1 MSNIFGA
8 DEGWENAG
16 NWWNGV
22 TSGIGNFFGGVGDF
36 IGDVVRA
43 GGATYAPGAAT
54 ANPRAFVPE
63 SRRDDPPAFAG
74 SQTGP
79 LPNIADLPGF
89 TDITPEPAEI
99 DLTEP
104 TDPMMQMGMTP
115 DEMMGYL
122 LGGSS
127 GGGGVDLSGYN
138 ALLDDIAA
146 RESAL
151 GGRRDENLAGIQSL
165 YESAAAAREEDQAAL
180 EASIEAQIQSDMER
194 QASQEASRRAA
205 EGERFETASEAR
217 QALGADVGTSD
228 LVGETVEQSLGRLA
242 ERALAGQQDIG
253 TTGELARQQL
263 QAEKSGYTSAQ
274 ELATRALTNSYED
287 RLAQLASERAAVQ
300 GQVAQAR
307 AAARPSG
314 PSISDKINAMGFIQS
329 LYGGGEEEP
338 MELPGLEGVLQQYEG
353 IYGGD
358 PTSAEITRNFATIAD
373 AVYGVQPETGKLFNP
388 TQLTA
393 AIIEANPQYAPYS
406 SLILQLAQE
415 SGI

>member
-1 MSNIFGA
+1 MSW
-8 DEGWENAG
+8 WEDTLAN
-16 NWWNGV
+16 
-22 TSGIGNFFGGVGDF
+22 VGDF
-36 IGDVVRA
+36 ARQRGQDALGMLFSTTALGRA
-43 GGATYAPGAAT
+43 GGGPVAEASRQVFGRPDATDRAFENQMSEIDRLGGRQTLQQLIGQQMQPQPMQAT
-54 ANPRAFVPE
+54 A
-63 SRRDDPPAFAG
+63 
-74 SQTGP
+74 
-79 LPNIADLPGF
+79 
-89 TDITPEPAEI
+89 EPMTAY
-99 DLTEP
+99 
-104 TDPMMQMGMTP
+104 GMTP
-115 DEMMGYL
+115 DEMMQYL

-127 GGGGVDLSGYN
+127 GGGVDLSGYN
-138 ALLDDIAA
+138 ALLDDIAS
-146 RESAL
+146 REAAL
-151 GGRRDENLAGIQSL
+151 GGRRDENLAAIQSL

-194 QASQEASRRAA
+194 QAAQEASRRAA
-205 EGERFETASEAR
+205 EAERFETASEAR

-228 LVGETVEQSLGRLA
+228 LVGQTVEQSIGRLA

-274 ELATRALTNSYED
+274 ELATRALTNAYED
-287 RLAQLASERAAVQ
+287 RLAQLASERAATQ
-300 GQVAQAR
+300 AQIAQAR
-307 AAARPSG
+307 ASARGGG

-329 LYGGGEEEP
+329 LYGGEEEAT
-338 MELPGLEGVLQQYEG
+338 ELPGLEGVFQQYGE

-358 PTSAEITRNFATIAD
+358 PTAAEITRNFPVIAN

>member
-1 MSNIFGA
+1 MSWLDDYNEA
-8 DEGWENAG
+8 SAAG
-16 NWWNGV
+16 DPN
-22 TSGIGNFFGGVGDF
+22 SFFAPGD
-36 IGDVVRA
+36 RKR
-43 GGATYAPGAAT
+43 GGAPSTSKKSWLDYYNEASAAGDPNSFFAPGDLSFFTPDNKGSGSPAAENVPT
-54 ANPRAFVPE
+54 YNPGGGAY
-63 SRRDDPPAFAG
+63 DDLMQP
-74 SQTGP
+74 TGP
-79 LPNIADLPGF
+79 MTQL
-89 TDITPEPAEI
+89 
-99 DLTEP
+99 
-104 TDPMMQMGMTP
+104 GMTP
-115 DEMMGYL
+115 DEMMQYL

-138 ALLDDIAA
+138 ALLEDIAA

-194 QASQEASRRAA
+194 QAAQEASRRAS

-228 LVGETVEQSLGRLA
+228 LVGQTVEQSLGRLA

-274 ELATRALTNSYED
+274 ELATRALTNAYED
-287 RLAQLASERAAVQ
+287 RLAQLASERAATQ
-300 GQVAQAR
+300 AQIAQAR
-307 AAARPSG
+307 ASARPSG

-329 LYGGGEEEP
+329 LYGGDEEQA
-338 MELPGLEGVLQQYEG
+338 ELPGLEGVFQQYDD
-353 IYGGD
+353 IYQGS
-358 PTSAEITRNFATIAD
+358 PIAAEITKNFPVIAN
-373 AVYGVQPETGKLFNP
+373 AVYGVQPETGDLLNP

-393 AIIEANPQYAPYS
+393 AIIEANPQYSPYS